1 MDILKK
7 PGNYCDL
14 VKWKEKGAVV
24 HEEITDTFETL
35 ANGFGEKSGDKIVEK
50 IFEELKEVN
59 TFTVSITLK

>member
-1 MDILKK
+1 M
-7 PGNYCDL
+7 
-14 VKWKEKGAVV
+14 
-24 HEEITDTFETL
+24 HEEITDPFETL